1 MAAFIA
7 STAQA
12 ATAKLGPMR
21 RSPRCHALPL
31 CVLIAACGGSGSGE
45 TGEVPATTT
54 TEATGDTPTTDA
66 TPTATTATT
75 TDGTTGTADTGVDA
89 AVTYYRDIKP
99 ILDASC
105 TQCHTPGNIAPFS
118 LLTYDEARPFA
129 IVLADSVDDGT
140 MPPWPP
146 DNACRSYPHDRSL
159 PEAQRQLL
167 RAWAELGAPA
177 GDPKDAPPPP
187 DAPADPIDYDIELEL
202 APYSPTIGP
211 DEYRCFLIDWPK
223 TEESFVTALDVI
235 PGDRQL
241 VHHVIAYALE
251 PKDVDAYRALEAS
264 DPDPG
269 YLCYGGPGGAGNSVW
284 EIPWLGAWVPG
295 SSGGAMPAGTGLR
308 VQPGSVIAVQMHYH
322 GTAGDKADQSRLR
335 LRTTPKV
342 ERQAVIMP
350 FTNLDW
356 VLGSEKMDIP
366 AGEPDAVQSFELDM
380 TGVVGFIFPNGPLTK
395 DAPFVVHAAGLHQH
409 TLGTTSTLEVVR
421 GGGAGNE
428 CLLDIPRWDF
438 DWQGTYEFSE
448 PVTVNPGD
456 RIRVECHWDNSAAN
470 QPIVDGVQQPPHRR
484 RLGRGHR
491 RRDVPRVDVR
501 HGPVIGDPT

>member
-1 MAAFIA
+1 
-7 STAQA
+7 
-12 ATAKLGPMR
+12 MR
-21 RSPRCHALPL
+21 RPSYSPALPL
-31 CVLIAACGGSGSGE
+31 GISLGMLVVGCGGAGSGE
-45 TGEVPATTT
+45 TDEVPAATGATVL
-54 TEATGDTPTTDA
+54 TGDTPTTG
-66 TPTATTATT
+66 TTA
-75 TDGTTGTADTGVDA
+75 ADTAGDTGPDA

-99 ILDASC
+99 VLDARC
-105 TQCHTPGNIAPFS
+105 VQCHTPGNIAPFS

-129 IVLADSVDDGT
+129 DALADSADAGT

-159 PEAQRQLL
+159 PDADRQLL
-167 RAWAELGAPA
+167 RDWAELGAPA

-187 DAPADPIDYDIELEL
+187 DAPAEPIEYDVEL
-202 APYSPTIGP
+202 ALAPFSPTIIP

-223 TEESFVTALDVI
+223 DEESFVTALDVI

-295 SSGGAMPAGTGLR
+295 STAGAMPAGTGIR
-308 VQPGSVIAVQMHYH
+308 VAPGSVIAVQMHYH
-322 GTAGDKADQSRLR
+322 GVAGATPDQSRVR
-335 LRTTPKV
+335 LRTAPTV
-342 ERQAVIMP
+342 DRQAVIMP

-356 VLGSEKMDIP
+356 VLGTEKMHIP

-380 TGVVGFIFPNGPLTK
+380 TGVVGFIFPNGPLK
-395 DAPFVVHAAGLHQH
+395 PDAPFVVHAAGLHQH
-409 TLGTTSTLEVVR
+409 TLGTRSTLEVVR
-421 GGGAGNE
+421 GGGDE

-438 DWQGTYEFSE
+438 DWQGTYELAE

-456 RIRVECHWDNSAAN
+456 RIRVECHWDNSPAN
-470 QPIVDGVQQPPHRR
+470 QPIVDGVQPPPHEVGWGEGTDDEMC
-484 RLGRGHR
+484 LGLMY
-491 RRDVPRVDVR
+491 VTAP
-501 HGPVIGDPT
+501 

>member
-1 MAAFIA
+1 
-7 STAQA
+7 
-12 ATAKLGPMR
+12 MR

-31 CVLIAACGGSGSGE
+31 SVLLAACGPAGTGD

-54 TEATGDTPTTDA
+54 GATDTSGDAPF
-66 TPTATTATT
+66 TTATVT
-75 TDGTTGTADTGVDA
+75 TADTTTDSGADA
-89 AVTYYRDIKP
+89 AVTYYRDIKS
-99 ILDASC
+99 ILDARC

-129 IVLADSVDDGT
+129 EALADSVEAGT

-146 DNACRSYPHDRSL
+146 DNSCRTYPHDRSL
-159 PEAQRQLL
+159 PDGESELL

-177 GDPKDAPPPP
+177 GASSDAPPVPE
-187 DAPADPIDYDIELEL
+187 APGDPIEYDVELAL
-202 APYSPTIGP
+202 APYSPTIAP

-223 TEESFVTALDVI
+223 DEESFVTALDVI

-295 SSGGAMPAGTGLR
+295 TTGGAMPAGTGLR

-322 GTAGDKADQSRLR
+322 GTAGAMPDQSRLR

-342 ERQAVIMP
+342 DRRAVIMP

-356 VLGSEKMDIP
+356 VLGIEKMHIP

-380 TGVVGFIFPNGPLTK
+380 TGVVGFIFPGGPLTE

-409 TLGTTSTLEVVR
+409 TLGTRSTLEVVR
-421 GGGAGNE
+421 GGGGDE

-438 DWQGTYEFSE
+438 DWQGTYEFAE

-470 QPIVDGVQQPPHRR
+470 QPIVDGVQQEP
-484 RLGRGHR
+484 
-491 RRDVPRVDVR
+491 RDV
-501 HGPVIGDPT
+501 GWGEGTGDEMCLGLMYVTAP

>member
-1 MAAFIA
+1 MLGACGQAGTGDTGEVHATTGATDTSGDPPTTTA
-7 STAQA
+7 STAP
-12 ATAKLGPMR
+12 TDPT
-21 RSPRCHALPL
+21 
-31 CVLIAACGGSGSGE
+31 GSTMAGS
-45 TGEVPATTT
+45 
-54 TEATGDTPTTDA
+54 TTDNSA
-66 TPTATTATT
+66 
-75 TDGTTGTADTGVDA
+75 DA
-89 AVTYYRDIKP
+89 AVTYYRDIKS
-99 ILDASC
+99 ILDTRC

-129 IVLADSVDDGT
+129 DALADSADAGT

-146 DNACRSYPHDRSL
+146 DNSCRAYPHDRSL
-159 PEAQRQLL
+159 PDADRKLL
-167 RAWAELGAPA
+167 RKWAELGAPA
-177 GDPKDAPPPP
+177 GDPDDAPPPTE
-187 DAPADPIDYDIELEL
+187 APGGAIAYDVELEL
-202 APYSPTIGP
+202 APYSPKIIP

-223 TEESFVTALDVI
+223 DEESFVTALDVI

-295 SSGGAMPAGTGLR
+295 TTGGAMPAGTGLR

-322 GTAGDKADQSRLR
+322 GSAGAKPDQSRLR
-335 LRTTPKV
+335 LRTAPKV
-342 ERQAVIMP
+342 DRRAVIMP

-356 VLGSEKMDIP
+356 VLGTEKMHIP
-366 AGEPDAVQSFELDM
+366 AGDPDAVQSFELDM
-380 TGVVGFIFPNGPLTK
+380 TSVVGFIFPNGPLTP

-409 TLGTTSTLEVVR
+409 TLGTTSKLEVVR
-421 GGGAGNE
+421 DGGGGDE

-438 DWQGTYEFSE
+438 DWQGTYELAE

-470 QPIVDGVQQPPHRR
+470 QPIVDGVQQEPHDVGWGEGTGDEMC
-484 RLGRGHR
+484 LGLMY
-491 RRDVPRVDVR
+491 VTAP
-501 HGPVIGDPT
+501 